1 MKINWENKAF
11 RGINKLLD
19 LYLAGFLWVVF
30 CIPVVTVGASTTAL
44 YYTVRKSIKGDRG
57 YVWGNFWN
65 AFKDHFLGSVKITVI
80 FEILLGF
87 VVLDRKIMESFL
99 QQGSKLGL
107 FYYFFLVLQFLM
119 IAWWLW
125 TAFYRARF
133 TQTWKLSIKNAAIL
147 TFAHLPWTIA
157 MVAIVILVSIVVWAS
172 IFYMFMMPLLP
183 MVPSLVFFGCDIFL
197 EPIFRRYMSEED
209 LKAQEELDKER

>member
-57 YVWGNFWN
+57 YVWGNFWS
-65 AFKDHFLGSVKITVI
+65 AFKDHFLDSVKITVI

-107 FYYFFLVLQFLM
+107 FYYFFLVL
-119 IAWWLW
+119 
-125 TAFYRARF
+125 
-133 TQTWKLSIKNAAIL
+133 
-147 TFAHLPWTIA
+147 
-157 MVAIVILVSIVVWAS
+157 
-172 IFYMFMMPLLP
+172 
-183 MVPSLVFFGCDIFL
+183 
-197 EPIFRRYMSEED
+197 
-209 LKAQEELDKER
+209 